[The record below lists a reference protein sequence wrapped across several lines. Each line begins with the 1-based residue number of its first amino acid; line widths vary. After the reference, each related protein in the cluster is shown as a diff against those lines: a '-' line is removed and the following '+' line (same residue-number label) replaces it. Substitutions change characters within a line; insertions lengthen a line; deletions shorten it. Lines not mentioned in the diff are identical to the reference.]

1 MKIALEDISFYY
13 GEKEIIQNCS
23 IEIASGETMALLG
36 ASGCGKSTLLKV
48 IAGLLDSSKG
58 RILFNDKER
67 TKEERI
73 ASYLSESRLFP
84 WLSISQNLQ
93 LTGRKKMVQQY
104 LEQLNLTAFSDYYPH
119 ALSAGM
125 QQKIQLARLAMQ
137 TSDIWLLDEPFNG
150 LDIQSKEV
158 VYDFL
163 NVLKKGRTVVFVT
176 HNIPEAVTFS
186 DRIAIWDTKKRR
198 PETILRNEGNVEET
212 LRLLLLQSLK
222 TGDFPW

>member
-93 LTGRKKMVQQY
+93 LTGRKKWC
-104 LEQLNLTAFSDYYPH
+104 NST
-119 ALSAGM
+119 
-125 QQKIQLARLAMQ
+125 
-137 TSDIWLLDEPFNG
+137 WN
-150 LDIQSKEV
+150 
-158 VYDFL
+158 
-163 NVLKKGRTVVFVT
+163 N
-176 HNIPEAVTFS
+176 
-186 DRIAIWDTKKRR
+186 
-198 PETILRNEGNVEET
+198 
-212 LRLLLLQSLK
+212 
-222 TGDFPW
+222 

>member
-1 MKIALEDISFYY
+1 
-13 GEKEIIQNCS
+13 
-23 IEIASGETMALLG
+23 
-36 ASGCGKSTLLKV
+36 
-48 IAGLLDSSKG
+48 
-58 RILFNDKER
+58 
-67 TKEERI
+67 
-73 ASYLSESRLFP
+73 
-84 WLSISQNLQ
+84 
-93 LTGRKKMVQQY
+93 MVQQY